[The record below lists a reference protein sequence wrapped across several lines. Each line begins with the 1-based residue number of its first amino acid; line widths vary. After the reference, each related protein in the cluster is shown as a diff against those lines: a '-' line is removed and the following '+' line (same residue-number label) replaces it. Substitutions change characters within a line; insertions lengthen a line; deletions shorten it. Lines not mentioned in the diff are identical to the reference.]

1 MSAGK
6 TWKMYAEGIPSVG
19 YLGATTG
26 AYSKN
31 HNPFSY
37 FTDVVNSSQKM
48 NMVPFSELAS
58 DISNGTLP
66 NYGFITPDNSD
77 NTHNE
82 NLSEADQWLKT
93 NIAPLLASPAFQPGG
108 DGILFIS
115 FDESVD
121 SDCRPLTSCPP
132 LPENLG
138 GGRVATL
145 VISPMVKSG
154 YRSTI
159 FYQHP
164 SVLKTMLLALGISGA
179 PSAAQKAPAMADF
192 FNASSSDTLTLTPS
206 SLTFPSENVGTTSPS
221 KTVQVTNNNS
231 AAVTFTSISVAG
243 DFAQTNDCGSSL
255 AAHAICNVSVTFAPT
270 ASGTRAGT
278 LTLTDSASN
287 SPQSAGLSGTGTSSS
302 GCTL

>member
-1 MSAGK
+1 MSPHAAVWSVFMGSFSKLLGSGSRARLLWLLVTTISSLAHSQIPHSDHVFVLVEENQRYEHVIGNTAMPYLNSLAKAYGLAANYDANSHYSIANYFWLTAGAYVTNSDRTSKTFDVDNVTRYLMSAGK

-37 FTDVVNSSQKM
+37 FTDVLNSSQKM

-66 NYGFITPDNSD
+66 NYGFITPDNSH

-108 DGILFIS
+108 DGILFIT
-115 FDESVD
+115 FDESVA
-121 SDCRPLTSCPP
+121 SDCRPLSSCPS
-132 LPENLG
+132 LPENKG

-145 VISPMVKSG
+145 VIG
-154 YRSTI
+154 
-159 FYQHP
+159 
-164 SVLKTMLLALGISGA
+164 
-179 PSAAQKAPAMADF
+179 
-192 FNASSSDTLTLTPS
+192 
-206 SLTFPSENVGTTSPS
+206 
-221 KTVQVTNNNS
+221 
-231 AAVTFTSISVAG
+231 
-243 DFAQTNDCGSSL
+243 
-255 AAHAICNVSVTFAPT
+255 
-270 ASGTRAGT
+270 
-278 LTLTDSASN
+278 
-287 SPQSAGLSGTGTSSS
+287 
-302 GCTL
+302 